1 MQINE
6 FLNSVCEQIK
16 YKPIRNIIAEE
27 LKDHIEDKKEEL
39 IEMGQNE
46 EEAEKN
52 AVEQMGDAEIIGKQ
66 LNKVHRTRLDWK
78 LLIILVVLLIFGF
91 VISYII
97 TENEHTEMMQYMKEG
112 VSEYITTNYM
122 IKYACFV
129 VLGFLIGVIIYFCDY
144 KKIKNKPL
152 ILYIIAT
159 VVIILAFL
167 FGISVNGINFLR
179 IGNYSIRSNT
189 IAIPLYILAFIGFL
203 ENINEENKLTKLFK
217 EKNIKINS
225 NVLKLVVLS
234 LISLLMLSLIPS
246 SSSVIVLAI
255 TYLILA
261 TKKVVSESENKR
273 KQLLM
278 LWGIPIIVGTVVVL
292 FEVLANPYVLDKFIS
307 VYNPEEYKEKE
318 GWRALNRK
326 EIIESAQKFGEAEN
340 MSDAIYLFDGFG
352 NNEIISI
359 LAHFGW
365 IPTVTLIIAVLAF
378 SIKLVINSFKIKE
391 KYGSLI
397 ILGIGCMFILQSI
410 FNVLMNFNLLFDA
423 SFNLPFVTYG
433 CGELVVNMMCLALIF
448 AVYRKKDVNI

>member
-16 YKPIRNIIAEE
+16 YKPIRNTIAEE

-52 AVEQMGDAEIIGKQ
+52 AVEQMGDAEIIGKE
-66 LNKVHRTRLDWK
+66 LNKVHRPRLDWK

-122 IKYACFV
+122 IKYVCFV
-129 VLGFLIGVIIYFCDY
+129 GLGFAVGVIIYFCDY
-144 KKIKNKPL
+144 ERIKNKPL

-189 IAIPLYILAFIGFL
+189 IAVPLYILAFIVFL

-217 EKNIKINS
+217 EKNIKINA

-273 KQLLM
+273 KHLLM

-307 VYNPEEYKEKE
+307 VYNPEEYKETE

-326 EIIESAQKFGEAEN
+326 EIIESAQKFGEAGN

-410 FNVLMNFNLLFDA
+410 FNVLMNFNLFFDA
-423 SFNLPFVTYG
+423 SFNLPFVNYG

>member
-6 FLNSVCEQIK
+6 FLNSVCNQIK
-16 YKPIRNIIAEE
+16 YKPIRNAISEE
-27 LKDHIEDKKEEL
+27 LKNHIEDKKEEL

-52 AVEQMGDAEIIGKQ
+52 AVEQMGDAEIIGKE
-66 LNKVHRTRLDWK
+66 LNKVHRPRLDWK

-129 VLGFLIGVIIYFCDY
+129 AIGFGIGIIIYFCDY
-144 KKIKNKPL
+144 KKIKNKSL

-159 VVIILAFL
+159 AVIILAFL

-189 IAIPLYILAFIGFL
+189 IAVPLYILAFIGFL

-217 EKNIKINS
+217 QKNIKINA
-225 NVLKLVVLS
+225 NILKLVVLS

-261 TKKVVSESENKR
+261 TKKIVSESKNK
-273 KQLLM
+273 KKHLLI
-278 LWGIPIIVGTVVVL
+278 LWGIPIIVVTLVIL
-292 FEVLANPYVLDKFIS
+292 FEFFENPYVLDKFTS
-307 VYNPEEYKEKE
+307 VYKPEEYKETE
-318 GWRALNRK
+318 GWRSLNRK
-326 EIIESAQKFGEAEN
+326 EIIESAQKIGEAGN

-365 IPTVTLIIAVLAF
+365 IPTIALIVTVFTF
-378 SIKLVINSFKIKE
+378 SIKLVINSFKIRE
-391 KYGSLI
+391 KYGSLV
-397 ILGIGCMFILQSI
+397 ILGIGCMFILQSV
-410 FNVLMNFNLLFDA
+410 FNILMNFNLIFDA

-433 CGELVVNMMCLALIF
+433 CGELLVNMMCLALIF
-448 AVYRKKDVNI
+448 AIYRKKDVNI

>member
-46 EEAEKN
+46 EEPEKN

-144 KKIKNKPL
+144 KKIKNKPS

-179 IGNYSIRSNT
+179 IGNFSIRSNT
-189 IAIPLYILAFIGFL
+189 IAVPLYILAFIGFL

-217 EKNIKINS
+217 EKNIKTNA
-225 NVLKLVVLS
+225 NVLILVVLS

-246 SSSVIVLAI
+246 LSSVIVLAI
-255 TYLILA
+255 TYLILV
-261 TKKVVSESENKR
+261 TKKIVRESENKR
-273 KQLLM
+273 KHLLI

-292 FEVLANPYVLDKFIS
+292 FEVLANPHVLDKFIS
-307 VYNPEEYKEKE
+307 VYNPEEYKETE

-326 EIIESAQKFGEAEN
+326 EIIESAQKFGEAGN

-397 ILGIGCMFILQSI
+397 ILGIGCMFILQSV
-410 FNVLMNFNLLFDA
+410 FNILMNFNLIFDA

>member
-144 KKIKNKPL
+144 KKIKNKPS

-179 IGNYSIRSNT
+179 IGNFSIRSNT
-189 IAIPLYILAFIGFL
+189 IAVPLYILAFIGFI

-217 EKNIKINS
+217 EKNIKTNA
-225 NVLKLVVLS
+225 NVLILVVLS

-246 SSSVIVLAI
+246 LSSLIVLAI
-255 TYLILA
+255 TYLILV
-261 TKKVVSESENKR
+261 TKKIVRESENKR
-273 KQLLM
+273 KHLLI

-307 VYNPEEYKEKE
+307 VYNPEEYKETE

-326 EIIESAQKFGEAEN
+326 EIIESAQKFGEAGN

>member
-16 YKPIRNIIAEE
+16 YKPIRNTIAEE

-52 AVEQMGDAEIIGKQ
+52 AVEQMGDAEIIGKE
-66 LNKVHRTRLDWK
+66 LNKVHRPRLDWK

-122 IKYACFV
+122 IKYVCFV
-129 VLGFLIGVIIYFCDY
+129 GLGFAVGVIIYFCDY
-144 KKIKNKPL
+144 ERIKNKPL

-189 IAIPLYILAFIGFL
+189 IAVPLYILVFIGFL

-217 EKNIKINS
+217 EKNIKINA

>member
-16 YKPIRNIIAEE
+16 YKPIRNTIAEE

-52 AVEQMGDAEIIGKQ
+52 AVEQMGDAEIIGKE
-66 LNKVHRTRLDWK
+66 LNKVHRPRLDWK

-97 TENEHTEMMQYMKEG
+97 TENEHAEMMQYMKEG

-122 IKYACFV
+122 IKYVCFV
-129 VLGFLIGVIIYFCDY
+129 GLGFAIGVIIYFCDY
-144 KKIKNKPL
+144 ERIKNKPL

-159 VVIILAFL
+159 VAIILAFL

-179 IGNYSIRSNT
+179 IGNYSIMSNT

-217 EKNIKINS
+217 EKNIKINA

-273 KQLLM
+273 KHLLM

-307 VYNPEEYKEKE
+307 VYNPEEYKETE

-326 EIIESAQKFGEAEN
+326 EIIESAQKFGEAGN
-340 MSDAIYLFDGFG
+340 MSDAIYLFDEFG

-397 ILGIGCMFILQSI
+397 ILGIGCMFILQSV

>member
-129 VLGFLIGVIIYFCDY
+129 VLGFAIGIIIYFCDY

-217 EKNIKINS
+217 EKNIKTNA

-246 SSSVIVLAI
+246 LSSVIVLAI

-261 TKKVVSESENKR
+261 TKKIVRESENKR
-273 KQLLM
+273 KHLLI
-278 LWGIPIIVGTVVVL
+278 LWGIPIIIGTVFIL

-307 VYNPEEYKEKE
+307 VYNPEEYKETE

-326 EIIESAQKFGEAEN
+326 EIIESAQKFGKAEN

-410 FNVLMNFNLLFDA
+410 FNVLINFNLLFDA

-433 CGELVVNMMCLALIF
+433 CGELVVNMMCSALIF

>member
-78 LLIILVVLLIFGF
+78 LIIILVVLLIFGF

-144 KKIKNKPL
+144 KKIKNKPS

-179 IGNYSIRSNT
+179 IGNFSIRSNT
-189 IAIPLYILAFIGFL
+189 IAVPLYILAFIGFL

-217 EKNIKINS
+217 EKNIKINA
-225 NVLKLVVLS
+225 NL
-234 LISLLMLSLIPS
+234 
-246 SSSVIVLAI
+246 
-255 TYLILA
+255 LILDDL
-261 TKKVVSESENKR
+261 R
-273 KQLLM
+273 
-278 LWGIPIIVGTVVVL
+278 
-292 FEVLANPYVLDKFIS
+292 
-307 VYNPEEYKEKE
+307 
-318 GWRALNRK
+318 
-326 EIIESAQKFGEAEN
+326 
-340 MSDAIYLFDGFG
+340 
-352 NNEIISI
+352 
-359 LAHFGW
+359 
-365 IPTVTLIIAVLAF
+365 
-378 SIKLVINSFKIKE
+378 
-391 KYGSLI
+391 
-397 ILGIGCMFILQSI
+397 
-410 FNVLMNFNLLFDA
+410 
-423 SFNLPFVTYG
+423 
-433 CGELVVNMMCLALIF
+433 
-448 AVYRKKDVNI
+448 

>member
-16 YKPIRNIIAEE
+16 YKPIRNTIAEE

-52 AVEQMGDAEIIGKQ
+52 AVEQMGDAEIIGKE
-66 LNKVHRTRLDWK
+66 LNKVHRPRLDWK

-122 IKYACFV
+122 IKYVCFV
-129 VLGFLIGVIIYFCDY
+129 GLGFAVGVIIYFCDY
-144 KKIKNKPL
+144 ERIKNKPL

-217 EKNIKINS
+217 EKNIKINA

-234 LISLLMLSLIPS
+234 LISLLMLRLIPS

-273 KQLLM
+273 KHLLI
-278 LWGIPIIVGTVVVL
+278 LWGIPIIVGIVVVL

-307 VYNPEEYKEKE
+307 VYNPEEYKKTE

-326 EIIESAQKFGEAEN
+326 EIIESAQKFGEAGN

-410 FNVLMNFNLLFDA
+410 FNVLMNFNLLFGA

>member
-122 IKYACFV
+122 IKYVCFV
-129 VLGFLIGVIIYFCDY
+129 GLGFAVGVIIYFCDY
-144 KKIKNKPL
+144 ERIKNKPL
-152 ILYIIAT
+152 ILGIIAT

-189 IAIPLYILAFIGFL
+189 IAVPLYILAFIVFL

-217 EKNIKINS
+217 EKNIKINA

-273 KQLLM
+273 KHLLM
-278 LWGIPIIVGTVVVL
+278 LWGIPIIVGIVVVL

-307 VYNPEEYKEKE
+307 VYNPEEYKETE

-326 EIIESAQKFGEAEN
+326 EIIESAQKFGEAGN